1 VDEVDAG
8 LLAVRDDV
16 DAGPLLLLQPDQRG
30 IFLRAIER
38 RAFVPPRRPEF
49 FRLGEP
55 GRLRQAAGNRGL
67 NMMPP
72 FVVGAPELP
81 RLG

>member
-1 VDEVDAG
+1 VNEVDAG

-16 DAGPLLLLQPDQRG
+16 DAGPLLQPDQRG

-38 RAFVPPRRPEF
+38 RALVPPRRPVF

-55 GRLRQAAGNRGL
+55 SRRRQAAGNRGL

-72 FVVGAPELP
+72 FVVGAPELL